1 MTGIKI
7 GGACKWLDAEGV
19 TVPDTNFRV
28 ITIRRLLTMTAK
40 ERQQRRKLDACGL

>member
-1 MTGIKI
+1 MTVIKI
-7 GGACKWLDAEGV
+7 GGACKWLDSDGN

-40 ERQQRRKLDACGL
+40 ERHEHAVRQTVAA